1 MAFNLIVG
9 IGFSLAYGSKF
20 GWRPGPVFLG
30 LDVLIVWLAFR
41 ANYRAARR
49 RERVRVSA
57 EQVEIWLESEAGKRT
72 VWTSPTAFTGLD
84 VEPFGQD
91 DTKVRLRMHRKR
103 YLVGRALSPGERAD
117 LGRALDGAI
126 RAARKERYPDDRKN
140 RVETPRRR
148 TYLPVMA
155 YDMTQPSADIVSL
168 DDRARDYH
176 RMEKALAWLADHWQD
191 HPSLDDAAEAVGL
204 SPFHFQRIFTRWAGV
219 SPKTFVGAI
228 AHAEARR
235 SLEQGASVLDAAY
248 DAGLSGPSRLHD
260 LFIAQ
265 EAVTP
270 GDARRR
276 GEGLNLRWGF
286 APTPFG
292 RGLFVVAPRG
302 LAGLGF
308 AGPGEEDAAFADMH
322 RRFPAADWVRDD
334 AAAQAMSRQAFAGE
348 GGRCPSC

>member
-1 MAFNLIVG
+1 MAC
-9 IGFSLAYGSKF
+9 
-20 GWRPGPVFLG
+20 
-30 LDVLIVWLAFR
+30 
-41 ANYRAARR
+41 
-49 RERVRVSA
+49 
-57 EQVEIWLESEAGKRT
+57 
-72 VWTSPTAFTGLD
+72 
-84 VEPFGQD
+84 
-91 DTKVRLRMHRKR
+91 
-103 YLVGRALSPGERAD
+103 
-117 LGRALDGAI
+117 
-126 RAARKERYPDDRKN
+126 
-140 RVETPRRR
+140 
-148 TYLPVMA
+148 
-155 YDMTQPSADIVSL
+155 DMTPPSADIVRL
-168 DDRARDYH
+168 DERARDYH
-176 RMEKALAWLADHWQD
+176 RMEQALAWLADHWQD

-235 SLEQGASVLDAAY
+235 SLEQGASVLDAAF

-265 EAVTP
+265 ESVTP

-276 GEGLNLRWGF
+276 GEGLKLRWGF

-322 RRFPAADWVRDD
+322 RRFPAADWIRDD
-334 AAAQAMSRQAFAGE
+334 EAALAMSRQAFAGE
-348 GGRCPSC
+348 GGPVPLVLIGSPFHVQVWKALLRIPAGQTATYGEVAGWAGKPKAFQAAGAAIGANPVSLLIPCHRVIARDGRLTGYHWGLARKAAMLGLEAVARAG